1 MVLSERGHHVH
12 QTNGG
17 FVYVGL
23 NAKET
28 TYGAACI
35 FYCIN
40 QDKYLQQILYA
51 LSLLP
56 DGSIS

>member
-1 MVLSERGHHVH
+1 MH

-56 DGSIS
+56 DGGIS